1 KFRELRSAK
10 AVMRHFQEAN
20 LLLPVRPLAG
30 PSPHDTVW
38 QPASNARILQVLKN
52 PAYAGAYVYGRR
64 RRRPIGRRAGSQ
76 GCATEAVAIQDWPV
90 CLKDA
95 FPGYIDWEEFMANQ
109 QRLADNLNRYDAH
122 RQGAPRRGNALLQG
136 IAVCGR
142 CGRRVGVHYFRP
154 HGNYP
159 VYACLAD
166 PPQHGGAPLPRG
178 RAVWALGIDVAIE
191 RLLLE
196 ALTPDRLALAIAA
209 LGELENE
216 ARALEHQWSLK
227 RERARYEA
235 ERARR
240 QYDAVEPENRLV
252 ARSLERVWEDK
263 LRQVEQIEIEY
274 ESWRRQQPVSLAAAD
289 RAQIL
294 TLGEDL
300 PKLWRAAS
308 AVERK
313 QILRLVMKE
322 VILDQRPASGQV
334 WIRVIW
340 QTGAVSEHKIRRNV
354 NSYRD
359 YADIASLE
367 SRVRDLVATQ
377 KIDREIATTLNAE
390 GLL

>member
-1 KFRELRSAK
+1 
-10 AVMRHFQEAN
+10 
-20 LLLPVRPLAG
+20 
-30 PSPHDTVW
+30 
-38 QPASNARILQVLKN
+38 
-52 PAYAGAYVYGRR
+52 
-64 RRRPIGRRAGSQ
+64 
-76 GCATEAVAIQDWPV
+76 
-90 CLKDA
+90 
-95 FPGYIDWEEFMANQ
+95 MANQ
-109 QRLADNLNRYDAH
+109 QRLADNLNRYDADRRGVP
-122 RQGAPRRGNALLQG
+122 RQGNALLQG
-136 IAVCGR
+136 IAICGR
-142 CGRRVGVHYFRP
+142 CSRRMALHYSGP
-154 HGNYP
+154 HGSYP
-159 VYACLAD
+159 VYVCRAD
-166 PPQHGGAPLPRG
+166 QDQHGGR
-178 RAVWALGIDVAIE
+178 RCQEVRALGVDAAVEA
-191 RLLLE
+191 LLLE
-196 ALTPDRLALAIAA
+196 ALTPDRLALAMAA

-216 ARALEHQWSLK
+216 ARALERQWSLK

-263 LRQVEQIEIEY
+263 LRQVEQIETEY

-294 TLGEDL
+294 SLGEDL
-300 PKLWRAAS
+300 PKLWKAAS

-313 QILRLVMKE
+313 QILRLVIKQ

-359 YADIASLE
+359 YADIATLE
-367 SRVRDLVATQ
+367 SRVRDLVAGQ

-390 GLL
+390 GLLSARGRRFSAGEVHLLRKRWNMPTVKINGTGHNPRQWPDGTYSVKGAAAALSISTQTVFKWLQKGRLSGHQLAKGMPWQITLSTSQIAELRVQARRTNQSKKEAP